1 MSTDFDTT
9 RQFDDPIAWFAA
21 WFADAEAAGIKEFN
35 ACCVATVG
43 ANGQP
48 SARIVLLKEFDQEG
62 FVFYTNLESKKGV
75 EALEHDR
82 AALTFYWRDLDRQIR
97 IEGRVSRVDDARAD
111 AYFATRERGSQVG
124 AWASEQS
131 RPLAGRQALIDSVEG
146 FEAKFEGGAV
156 PRPPHWSGLL
166 VEPTLIEFWS
176 NGDHRLHDR
185 FEFSREGAGAEW
197 ACVRL
202 SP

>member
-9 RQFDDPIAWFAA
+9 HKFDDPIAWFAA
-21 WFADAEAAGIKEFN
+21 WFADAKAAGIKEFN

-82 AALTFYWRDLDRQIR
+82 VALTFYWRELDRQIR
-97 IEGRVSRVDDARAD
+97 IEGRVSRVDDTRAD

-131 RPLAGRQALIDSVEG
+131 RPLDARRALVERVERFDAEFAGVE
-146 FEAKFEGGAV
+146 V

-176 NGDHRLHDR
+176 SGDHRLHDR
-185 FEFSREGAGAEW
+185 FEFSREGASSEW
-197 ACVRL
+197 SCVRL